1 MNKIDYKKEYKE
13 LYNGKVGVIN
23 KVKVPPM
30 NYLMVD
36 GKGDP
41 NTSKEFVEAIETLYP
56 VAYTLKFMCKREL
69 NIDYGVMPL
78 EGLYWAVD
86 MEKFDVNDKDSWLW
100 TLMIMQPEIITKDM
114 YTKALEQVK
123 TKKNPPALDKIKFEK
138 MTEGK
143 SAQVMYVGPYA
154 KEGPTVLKLHDF
166 IRSNGGKLN
175 GEMKKHHEIYLN
187 DMSRTAA
194 DKLKTIIRQPY

>member
-1 MNKIDYKKEYKE
+1 MNKIDYKKEYKD
-13 LYNGKVGVIN
+13 LYNGKVGAIN
-23 KVKVPPM
+23 TVDVPPM
-30 NYLMVD
+30 NYLMID

-41 NTSKEFVEAIETLYP
+41 NTSKEFTEAIETLYP

-114 YTKALEQVK
+114 CIKALEQVK
-123 TKKNPPALDKIKFEK
+123 AKKNPPALDKIKFEK
-138 MTEGK
+138 LAEGR

-166 IRSNGGKLN
+166 IRNDGGKLN

-194 DKLKTIIRQPY
+194 DNLKTIIRQPY